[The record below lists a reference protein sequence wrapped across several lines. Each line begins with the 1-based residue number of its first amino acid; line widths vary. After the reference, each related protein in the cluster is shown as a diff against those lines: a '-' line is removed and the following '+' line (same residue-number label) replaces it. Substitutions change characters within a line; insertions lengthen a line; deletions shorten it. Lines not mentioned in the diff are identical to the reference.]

1 MNVLVFGSTGSI
13 GSYIAS
19 RFRESGNTVF
29 GVTTKLE
36 KVTSTIVHVDNLT
49 NISYEFDTVVWANG
63 MNFNDSIDSFNPNLF
78 SEIVEGNVSFI
89 LQTLRSL
96 LDHKQIKYGAKL
108 VIISSIWEETT
119 RPGKLSYTVTKAALS
134 GLVKS
139 LAYDL
144 SEKNILINNV
154 LPGVVD
160 NEMTRKTLSEE
171 SIEFIKTFTNFN
183 RLITL
188 EDIYVT
194 VKFLTT
200 ENSGITGQSIKV
212 DLGFT
217 NIKKYK

>member
-1 MNVLVFGSTGSI
+1 MNVIVFGSTGSI

-19 RFRESGNTVF
+19 RFRESGNNVV
-29 GVTTKLE
+29 GITTKHE
-36 KVTSTIVHVDNLT
+36 NVSSSIVHVDNM
-49 NISYEFDTVVWANG
+49 IDIPYVFDSVVWAHS
-63 MNFNDSIDSFNPNLF
+63 FNSDSF
-78 SEIVEGNVSFI
+78 SKIIDANVSFI
-89 LQTLRSL
+89 LQTLKTL
-96 LDHKQIKYGAKL
+96 IDNKKIKHGGKL
-108 VIISSIWEETT
+108 VVISSIWEETT
-119 RPGKLSYTVTKAALS
+119 RPDKLSYTITKAALS
-134 GLVKS
+134 GLVKN

-144 SEKNILINNV
+144 SQYNILINNV

-171 SIEFIKTFTNFN
+171 NIEFIKTFTNFN

-194 VKFLTT
+194 LKFLTT

>member
-19 RFRESGNTVF
+19 RFRESGNNVV
-29 GVTTKLE
+29 GITTKHE
-36 KVTSTIVHVDNLT
+36 NVSSSTVHVDNM
-49 NISYEFDTVVWANG
+49 IDIPYVFDSVVWAHG
-63 MNFNDSIDSFNPNLF
+63 MNYNDSIHSFNSDSF
-78 SEIVEGNVSFI
+78 SKIIDANVSFI
-89 LQTLRSL
+89 LQTLKTL
-96 LDHKQIKYGAKL
+96 IDNKKIKHGGKL
-108 VIISSIWEETT
+108 VVISSIWEETT
-119 RPGKLSYTVTKAALS
+119 RPDKLSYTITKAALS
-134 GLVKS
+134 GLVKN

-144 SEKNILINNV
+144 SQYNILINNV

-171 SIEFIKTFTNFN
+171 NIEFIKTFTNFN

-194 VKFLTT
+194 LKFLTT